1 MGTIQEFKSAVQ
13 GVQADSRA
21 TSEPAS
27 QKRYTAQDLTFDF
40 NWNVWRHRKYT
51 LFKDRDDGHNELVR
65 KLQGADFQGR
75 VAFVE
80 RKTLENES
88 PKYRATLT
96 EGNGATKVFHFDP
109 LLSEVKYDESIRAQ
123 ARAETDVME
132 EWSPIWIEHQLDKV
146 YKLSPSEALPHLEY
160 FLAHVKDINGD
171 NPLEPLVGRAGVKL
185 DRVYLDGREDYYHWR
200 DRYLLSPQ
208 DVIRNA
214 INSNYQFEIR
224 ARPSGELNVERSFDP
239 LIVILRCDDLTELKS

>member
-1 MGTIQEFKSAVQ
+1 MDTIHEFKQ
-13 GVQADSRA
+13 GALASRA

-27 QKRYTAQDLTFDF
+27 QKRYTTQDLTFDF
-40 NWNVWRHRKYT
+40 KWNIWRHRKYT

-65 KLQGADFQGR
+65 KLQGPDFRGR

-88 PKYRATLT
+88 PKYRTTLT
-96 EGNGATKVFHFDP
+96 EGNGATKIFRFDP
-109 LLSEVKYDESIRAQ
+109 LLSEVKYDKSIRAQ
-123 ARAETDVME
+123 ACAETDVME
-132 EWSPIWIEHQLDKV
+132 EWSPIWIEHQLDNV
-146 YKLSPSEALPHLEY
+146 FKLSPSEALPHLEY
-160 FLAHVKDINGD
+160 FLAHVKDMNGD
-171 NPLEPLVGRAGVKL
+171 SPLKPLVGRAEVDGVKL

-200 DRYLLSPQ
+200 DRYLLSTQ
-208 DVIRNA
+208 DVIKNA

-224 ARPSGELNVERSFDP
+224 ARPNGELNVERSFDP